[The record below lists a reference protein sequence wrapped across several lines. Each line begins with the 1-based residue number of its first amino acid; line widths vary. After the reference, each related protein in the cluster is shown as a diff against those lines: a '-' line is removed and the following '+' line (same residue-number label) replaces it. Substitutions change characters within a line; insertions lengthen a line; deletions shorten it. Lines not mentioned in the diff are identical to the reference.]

1 MKRFFRI
8 FFFLLGV
15 VCFASC
21 SNDESPS
28 EPGSVRVVFRLYV
41 PSATTTTETRADGHE
56 EEQGE
61 TWESSINLDQLHIVL
76 YAKNGKSIGGL
87 ENVKLVPTST
97 PNVYDVTGSILV
109 NRLNLVNGKF
119 NGQMMVYANIDG
131 VKDTDDFS
139 EANVNKLSFTANTDK
154 HAIPMWGVKPL
165 DVGMEAGNQ
174 TSIGSINLMRAE
186 AKVKVFL
193 RSDMEA
199 YYELTNVSLSEANAQ
214 GYCLPQY
221 RNVLGINDVQELEH
235 DAYAHFLM
243 NDQKLTDIVML
254 NKAIYIPEYENKN
267 NSTPTVIHLSLRD
280 KRDGKVRDFTL
291 PFVQYDDQGAPTKEA
306 MDIVRNHYYQFEVYL
321 NQDDMLSVKLV
332 VRKWY
337 VVRHPDIIM

>member
-1 MKRFFRI
+1 MNRFFRI
-8 FFFLLGV
+8 FFFLFGV

-41 PSATTTTETRADGHE
+41 PTTPTETRADGHE

-139 EANVNKLSFTANTDK
+139 EANVNKLSFTANTGK

-165 DVGMEAGNQ
+165 NVGMEAGNQ

-221 RNVLGINDVQELEH
+221 SNVLGINDVQELEH
-235 DAYAHFLM
+235 DAYAHFLV
-243 NDQKLTDIVML
+243 NDQKLTDIDML

-291 PFVQYDDQGAPTKEA
+291 PFVQYDDQGAPTQEA
-306 MDIVRNHYYQFEVYL
+306 MDIVRNHYYKFEVYL

>member
-221 RNVLGINDVQELEH
+221 SNVLGINDVQELEH

-243 NDQKLTDIVML
+243 NDQKLTVIDML

-291 PFVQYDDQGAPTKEA
+291 PFVQYDDQGAPTQEA
-306 MDIVRNHYYQFEVYL
+306 MDIVRNHYYKFEVYL

>member
-41 PSATTTTETRADGHE
+41 PSATTPTETRADGHE

-139 EANVNKLSFTANTDK
+139 EANVNKLSFTANTGK

-221 RNVLGINDVQELEH
+221 SNVLGINDVQELEH
-235 DAYAHFLM
+235 DAYAHFLK
-243 NDQKLTDIVML
+243 NNQKLTDIDML

-291 PFVQYDDQGAPTKEA
+291 PFVQYDDQGAPTQET
-306 MDIVRNHYYQFEVYL
+306 MDIVRNHYYKFEVYL

>member
-1 MKRFFRI
+1 MNRFFRI
-8 FFFLLGV
+8 FFFLLCM
-15 VCFASC
+15 VCLTSC
-21 SNDESPS
+21 NNDEPS
-28 EPGSVRVVFRLYV
+28 SDPGSVRVVFRLYV
-41 PSATTTTETRADGHE
+41 PATTTGTRADGHE

-76 YAKNGKSIGGL
+76 YAKDGKSIGGL

-97 PNVYDVTGSILV
+97 PNVYDVTGSILI
-109 NRLNLVNGKF
+109 NRLNLDNGKF

-131 VKDTDDFS
+131 VKDADDFS
-139 EANVNKLSFTANTDK
+139 EANVNKLSFTANTGK

-165 DVGMEAGNQ
+165 NVGMEAGNQ
-174 TSIGSINLMRAE
+174 TSIGTINLMRAE

-193 RSDMEA
+193 RNDMEA

-221 RNVLGINDVQELEH
+221 SNVLRINDVQELEH

-243 NDQKLTDIVML
+243 NNQKLTNIGML

-267 NSTPTVIHLSLRD
+267 NSKPTVIHLSLRD
-280 KRDGKVRDFTL
+280 KRDGKTRDFTL
-291 PFVQYDDQGAPTKEA
+291 PFVQYDDQGAPTQEA

>member
-1 MKRFFRI
+1 MNRFFRI
-8 FFFLLGV
+8 FFFLLCM
-15 VCFASC
+15 VCFTSC
-21 SNDESPS
+21 NNDEPS
-28 EPGSVRVVFRLYV
+28 SDPGSVRLVFRLYV
-41 PSATTTTETRADGHE
+41 PATTTGTRADGHE
-56 EEQGE
+56 EEEGE
-61 TWESSINLDQLHIVL
+61 NWESSINLGRFHIVL
-76 YAKNGKSIGGL
+76 YAKDGKSIGGL
-87 ENVKLVPTST
+87 ENVKLVPTSNS
-97 PNVYDVTGSILV
+97 NVYDVTGSILV

-119 NGQMMVYANIDG
+119 NGKIMVYANIDG
-131 VKDTDDFS
+131 VKDADDFS
-139 EANVNKLSFTANTDK
+139 EANVNKLSFTANTGK

-165 DVGMEAGNQ
+165 NVGMEAGNQ
-174 TSIGSINLMRAE
+174 TSIGTINLMRAE

-193 RSDMEA
+193 RNDMEA

-221 RNVLGINDVQELEH
+221 SNVLRINDVQELEH

-243 NDQKLTDIVML
+243 NDQKLTNIGML

-267 NSTPTVIHLSLRD
+267 NSKPTVIHLSLRD
-280 KRDGKVRDFTL
+280 KRDGKTRDFTL
-291 PFVQYDDQGAPTKEA
+291 PFVQYDDQGAPTQEA

>member
-1 MKRFFRI
+1 MNRFFRI
-8 FFFLLGV
+8 FFFLLCM
-15 VCFASC
+15 VCFTSC
-21 SNDESPS
+21 NNDEPS
-28 EPGSVRVVFRLYV
+28 SDPGSVRVVFRLYV
-41 PSATTTTETRADGHE
+41 PATTIGTRADGHE
-56 EEQGE
+56 EEEGE
-61 TWESSINLDQLHIVL
+61 NWESSINLDRFHIVL
-76 YAKNGKSIGGL
+76 YAKDGKSIGGL
-87 ENVKLVPTST
+87 ENVKLVPTSNS
-97 PNVYDVTGSILV
+97 NVYDVTGSILV

-119 NGQMMVYANIDG
+119 NGKIMVYANIDG
-131 VKDTDDFS
+131 VKDADDFI
-139 EANVNKLSFTANTDK
+139 EANVNKLSFTANTGK
-154 HAIPMWGVKPL
+154 HDIPMWGVKQL
-165 DVGMEAGNQ
+165 DVCMDAGNQ

-199 YYELTNVSLSEANAQ
+199 YYELTNVSLSEANTQ

-221 RNVLGINDVQELEH
+221 SNVLRINDVQELEH

-243 NDQKLTDIVML
+243 NDQKLADIDML
-254 NKAIYIPEYENKN
+254 NKAIYIPEYENKD
-267 NSTPTVIHLSLRD
+267 NSNPTVIHLSLRD
-280 KRDGKVRDFTL
+280 KRDGKIRDFTL
-291 PFVQYDDQGAPTKEA
+291 PFVQYDDQGAPTQEA

>member
-41 PSATTTTETRADGHE
+41 PSAATTTETRADGHE

-131 VKDTDDFS
+131 VKDADDFS
-139 EANVNKLSFTANTDK
+139 EANVNKLSFTANTGK

-165 DVGMEAGNQ
+165 NVGMEAGNQ

-221 RNVLGINDVQELEH
+221 SNVLRIDDVQKLEH

-243 NDQKLTDIVML
+243 NDQKVTEIDTL
-254 NKAIYIPEYENKN
+254 NKAIYIP
-267 NSTPTVIHLSLRD
+267 
-280 KRDGKVRDFTL
+280 
-291 PFVQYDDQGAPTKEA
+291 
-306 MDIVRNHYYQFEVYL
+306 
-321 NQDDMLSVKLV
+321 
-332 VRKWY
+332 
-337 VVRHPDIIM
+337 

>member
-1 MKRFFRI
+1 MNRFFRI
-8 FFFLLGV
+8 FLFLLGV
-15 VCFASC
+15 AFFTSC

-41 PSATTTTETRADGHE
+41 PAATTTTETRADGHE
-56 EEQGE
+56 EEEGE

-76 YAKNGKSIGGL
+76 YAKAGKSIGGL
-87 ENVKLVPTST
+87 ESVKLVPTSN

-109 NRLNLVNGKF
+109 NRLNLDNGKF
-119 NGQMMVYANIDG
+119 NGQIMVYANMDG
-131 VKDTDDFS
+131 VKDADDFS
-139 EANVNKLSFTANTDK
+139 ETNVNKLSFTANTGK
-154 HAIPMWGVKPL
+154 HAIPMWGVKQL
-165 DVGMEAGNQ
+165 NVGMEAGNQ
-174 TSIGSINLMRAE
+174 TSIGTINLMRAE

-193 RSDMEA
+193 RSDMET

-221 RNVLGINDVQELEH
+221 KNVLHINDVQKLEH

-243 NDQKLTDIVML
+243 NNQKLTDIDML
-254 NKAIYIPEYENKN
+254 NKAIYIPEYENKD
-267 NSTPTVIHLSLRD
+267 NSQPTVIHLSLRD
-280 KRDGKVRDFTL
+280 KRDGKMRDFTL
-291 PFVQYDDQGAPTKEA
+291 PFVLYDDQGAPTREA
-306 MDIVRNHYYQFEVYL
+306 MDIVRNHYYKFEVYL

-337 VVRHPDIIM
+337 VVTHPDIIM

>member
-1 MKRFFRI
+1 MNRFFRI
-8 FFFLLGV
+8 FFFLLCM
-15 VCFASC
+15 VCFTSC
-21 SNDESPS
+21 NNDESPS

-56 EEQGE
+56 EEEGE
-61 TWESSINLDQLHIVL
+61 TWEGSINLDQLHIVL

-139 EANVNKLSFTANTDK
+139 EANVNKLSFTANTGK
-154 HAIPMWGVKPL
+154 HTIPMWGVKPL
-165 DVGMEAGNQ
+165 NVGMEAGNQ

-221 RNVLGINDVQELEH
+221 SNVLGINDVQELEH

-243 NDQKLTDIVML
+243 NDQKLADIDML

-267 NSTPTVIHLSLRD
+267 NSTPTVIHLFLRD

-291 PFVQYDDQGAPTKEA
+291 PFVQYDDQGAPTQET
-306 MDIVRNHYYQFEVYL
+306 MDIVRNHYYKFEVYL

>member
-28 EPGSVRVVFRLYV
+28 EPGSVRVVLRLYV

-76 YAKNGKSIGGL
+76 YAKDGKSIGGL

-139 EANVNKLSFTANTDK
+139 EANVNKLSFTANTGK

-221 RNVLGINDVQELEH
+221 SNVLGINDVQELEH

-243 NDQKLTDIVML
+243 NDQKLTDIDML

-291 PFVQYDDQGAPTKEA
+291 PFVQYDDQGAPTQEA
-306 MDIVRNHYYQFEVYL
+306 MDIVRNHYYKFEVYL

>member
-1 MKRFFRI
+1 MNRFFRI
-8 FFFLLGV
+8 FFFLFGV

-41 PSATTTTETRADGHE
+41 PTTPTETRADGHE

-139 EANVNKLSFTANTDK
+139 EANVNKLSFTANTGK

-165 DVGMEAGNQ
+165 NVGMEAGNQ

-221 RNVLGINDVQELEH
+221 SNVLGINDVQELEH
-235 DAYAHFLM
+235 DAYAHFLV
-243 NDQKLTDIVML
+243 NDQKLTDIDML

-267 NSTPTVIHLSLRD
+267 NSPPTVIHLSLRD

-291 PFVQYDDQGAPTKEA
+291 PFVQYDDQGAPTQEA
-306 MDIVRNHYYQFEVYL
+306 MDIVRNHYYKFEVYL

>member
-21 SNDESPS
+21 SNDEPS
-28 EPGSVRVVFRLYV
+28 SDPASVRVVFRLYV
-41 PSATTTTETRADGHE
+41 PTTPTETRADGHE

-76 YAKNGKSIGGL
+76 YAKDGKSIGGL

-97 PNVYDVTGSILV
+97 PNVYDVTGSILI
-109 NRLNLVNGKF
+109 NRLNLDNGKF

-131 VKDTDDFS
+131 VKDADDFS
-139 EANVNKLSFTANTDK
+139 EANVNKLSFTANTGK

-165 DVGMEAGNQ
+165 NVGMEAGNQ
-174 TSIGSINLMRAE
+174 TSIGTINLMRAE

-193 RSDMEA
+193 RNDMEA

-221 RNVLGINDVQELEH
+221 SNVLRINDVQELEH

-243 NDQKLTDIVML
+243 NNQKLTDIDML

-267 NSTPTVIHLSLRD
+267 NSNPTVIHLSLRD
-280 KRDGKVRDFTL
+280 KRDGKTRDFTL
-291 PFVQYDDQGAPTKEA
+291 PFVQYDDQGAPTQEA

>member
-119 NGQMMVYANIDG
+119 NGQMMVYANIDD

-139 EANVNKLSFTANTDK
+139 EANVNKLSFTANTGK

-165 DVGMEAGNQ
+165 NVGMEAGNQ

-199 YYELTNVSLSEANAQ
+199 YYGLTNVSLSEANAQ

-221 RNVLGINDVQELEH
+221 SNVLGINDVQELEH
-235 DAYAHFLM
+235 DAYAHFLV
-243 NDQKLTDIVML
+243 NDQKLTDIDML

-291 PFVQYDDQGAPTKEA
+291 PFVQYDDQGAPTQET
-306 MDIVRNHYYQFEVYL
+306 MDIVRNHYYKFEVYL

>member
-1 MKRFFRI
+1 
-8 FFFLLGV
+8 
-15 VCFASC
+15 
-21 SNDESPS
+21 
-28 EPGSVRVVFRLYV
+28 
-41 PSATTTTETRADGHE
+41 
-56 EEQGE
+56 
-61 TWESSINLDQLHIVL
+61 
-76 YAKNGKSIGGL
+76 
-87 ENVKLVPTST
+87 
-97 PNVYDVTGSILV
+97 
-109 NRLNLVNGKF
+109 
-119 NGQMMVYANIDG
+119 MMVYANIDG

-221 RNVLGINDVQELEH
+221 SNVLRIDDVQELEH

-243 NDQKLTDIVML
+243 NDQKLTDIDML

-267 NSTPTVIHLSLRD
+267 NSNPTVIQLSLRD

-291 PFVQYDDQGAPTKEA
+291 PFVQYDDQGAPTQEA
-306 MDIVRNHYYQFEVYL
+306 MDIVRNHYYKFEVYL

>member
-21 SNDESPS
+21 SNDEPS
-28 EPGSVRVVFRLYV
+28 SDSGSVRVVFRLYV
-41 PSATTTTETRADGHE
+41 PATTTGTRADGHE
-56 EEQGE
+56 EEEGE
-61 TWESSINLDQLHIVL
+61 NWESSINLDRFHIVL
-76 YAKNGKSIGGL
+76 YAKDGKSIGGL
-87 ENVKLVPTST
+87 ENVKLVPTSNS
-97 PNVYDVTGSILV
+97 NVYDVTGSILV
-109 NRLNLVNGKF
+109 SRLNLVNGKF
-119 NGQMMVYANIDG
+119 NGKIMVYANIDG
-131 VKDTDDFS
+131 VKDADDFI
-139 EANVNKLSFTANTDK
+139 EANVNKLSFTANTGK
-154 HAIPMWGVKPL
+154 HDIPMWGVKQL
-165 DVGMEAGNQ
+165 DVGMDAGNQ
-174 TSIGSINLMRAE
+174 TSIGSIYLMRAE

-221 RNVLGINDVQELEH
+221 SNVLRINDVQELEH

-243 NDQKLTDIVML
+243 NDQKLTNIGML

-267 NSTPTVIHLSLRD
+267 NSNPTVIHLSLRD
-280 KRDGKVRDFTL
+280 KRDGKMRDFKL
-291 PFVQYDDQGAPTKEA
+291 PFVQYDDQGAPTQEA

>member
-1 MKRFFRI
+1 MNRFFRI

-41 PSATTTTETRADGHE
+41 PDATTTTETRADGHE

-76 YAKNGKSIGGL
+76 YAKDGKSIGGL
-87 ENVKLVPTST
+87 ESVKLVPTST
-97 PNVYDVTGSILV
+97 PNVYDVTGSILI
-109 NRLNLVNGKF
+109 NRLNLDNGKF

-131 VKDTDDFS
+131 VKNADDFS
-139 EANVNKLSFTANTDK
+139 EANVNKLSFTANTGK

-165 DVGMEAGNQ
+165 NVGMEAGNQ
-174 TSIGSINLMRAE
+174 TSIDTINLMRAE

-193 RSDMEA
+193 RNDMEA

-243 NDQKLTDIVML
+243 NDQKLTDIGML

-267 NSTPTVIHLSLRD
+267 NSNPTVIHLSLMD
-280 KRDGKVRDFTL
+280 KRDGKMRDFTL
-291 PFVQYDDQGAPTKEA
+291 PFVQYDDQGAPTQET
-306 MDIVRNHYYQFEVYL
+306 MDIVRNHYYKFEVYL

>member
-41 PSATTTTETRADGHE
+41 PAATTTTETRADGHE

-76 YAKNGKSIGGL
+76 YAKDGKSIGGL
-87 ENVKLVPTST
+87 ESVKLVPTSN
-97 PNVYDVTGSILV
+97 PNVYDVTGSILI
-109 NRLNLVNGKF
+109 NRLNLDNGKF
-119 NGQMMVYANIDG
+119 NGRMMVYANIDG
-131 VKDTDDFS
+131 VKDADDFS
-139 EANVNKLSFTANTDK
+139 EANVNKLSFTANTGK
-154 HAIPMWGVKPL
+154 HAIPMWGVMPL
-165 DVGMEAGNQ
+165 NVGMEAGNQ
-174 TSIGSINLMRAE
+174 TYIGTIDLMRAE

-193 RSDMEA
+193 RNDMEA
-199 YYELTNVSLSEANAQ
+199 YYELTKVSLSEANAQ

-221 RNVLGINDVQELEH
+221 SNVLRIDGVQELEH

-243 NDQKLTDIVML
+243 NNQKLTDIGML
-254 NKAIYIPEYENKN
+254 NKAIYIPEYE
-267 NSTPTVIHLSLRD
+267 L
-280 KRDGKVRDFTL
+280 
-291 PFVQYDDQGAPTKEA
+291 
-306 MDIVRNHYYQFEVYL
+306 
-321 NQDDMLSVKLV
+321 
-332 VRKWY
+332 
-337 VVRHPDIIM
+337 

>member
-28 EPGSVRVVFRLYV
+28 ESGSVRVVFRLYV
-41 PSATTTTETRADGHE
+41 PAATTTTETRADGHE

-76 YAKNGKSIGGL
+76 YAKDGKSIGGL

-97 PNVYDVTGSILV
+97 PNVYDVTGSILI
-109 NRLNLVNGKF
+109 NRLNLDNGKF

-131 VKDTDDFS
+131 VKDADDFS
-139 EANVNKLSFTANTDK
+139 EANVNKLSFTANTGK

-165 DVGMEAGNQ
+165 NVGMEAVNQ
-174 TSIGSINLMRAE
+174 TSIGTINLMRAE

-193 RSDMEA
+193 RNDMEA

-221 RNVLGINDVQELEH
+221 SNVLRINDVQELEH

-243 NDQKLTDIVML
+243 NDQKLTNIGML

-267 NSTPTVIHLSLRD
+267 NSKPTVIHLSLRD
-280 KRDGKVRDFTL
+280 KRDGKTRDFTL
-291 PFVQYDDQGAPTKEA
+291 PFVQYDDQGAPTQEA